1 MEEESEGDGEDALS
15 AISSLSR
22 QKGKGKGKFSD
33 LPIMQRP
40 NKLTTD
46 KDYRPEPIKRQKR
59 NGSTVSA
66 STITPSRKRSQDVRS
81 PTNPEEEGENKPK
94 KAKLDYATIT
104 SDPDL
109 KSVGKLT
116 KEVLMKKLG
125 DCLELIH
132 HQNDEILSRDA
143 EVSRL
148 KTEIVKMKLAFA
160 EKTIQEYEKSQAV
173 GKPSGLSSHISAARY
188 LRPSYASIA
197 RSEAPPVLIAHLADG
212 AGDEVIDI
220 AKVDQLLDSKT
231 NGPVPLHVKKKDN
244 NLLITFNDGADLD
257 RAADVIR
264 SKSDCTSMFKSVS
277 KQNVL
282 FPMVALS

>member
-1 MEEESEGDGEDALS
+1 
-15 AISSLSR
+15 
-22 QKGKGKGKFSD
+22 
-33 LPIMQRP
+33 
-40 NKLTTD
+40 
-46 KDYRPEPIKRQKR
+46 
-59 NGSTVSA
+59 
-66 STITPSRKRSQDVRS
+66 
-81 PTNPEEEGENKPK
+81 
-94 KAKLDYATIT
+94 
-104 SDPDL
+104 
-109 KSVGKLT
+109 
-116 KEVLMKKLG
+116 
-125 DCLELIH
+125 
-132 HQNDEILSRDA
+132 
-143 EVSRL
+143 
-148 KTEIVKMKLAFA
+148 MKLAFA

-212 AGDEVIDI
+212 AGDNEVIDI
-220 AKVDQLLDSKT
+220 AKVDWLLDSKT

>member
-1 MEEESEGDGEDALS
+1 
-15 AISSLSR
+15 
-22 QKGKGKGKFSD
+22 
-33 LPIMQRP
+33 
-40 NKLTTD
+40 
-46 KDYRPEPIKRQKR
+46 
-59 NGSTVSA
+59 
-66 STITPSRKRSQDVRS
+66 
-81 PTNPEEEGENKPK
+81 
-94 KAKLDYATIT
+94 
-104 SDPDL
+104 
-109 KSVGKLT
+109 
-116 KEVLMKKLG
+116 MKKLG

-173 GKPSGLSSHISAARY
+173 GRPSGLSSHISAARY

-220 AKVDQLLDSKT
+220 AKVDHLLDSKT

-244 NLLITFNDGADLD
+244 NLLITFTDCADLD
-257 RAADVIR
+257 RAADVMR
-264 SKSDCTSMFKSVS
+264 SKPDCTSMFKSVS
-277 KQNVL
+277 EQNVL
-282 FPMVALS
+282 FPMVALSVDVSDTKQLQSEIVLRNPSLKDKVHSIRTLYTKPNTNTGHVKILLNNREVRDDFLFRGRVFANDSSHRVVEIDLNREVRRCYKCQKYGHIYAESVQRN